1 MSTDRRTPLARARG
15 LGSAHAGVGHW
26 WRQRLTAAALV
37 PLGLWLA
44 VALVRL
50 SGAPHATVQ
59 AWLAAPWN
67 AIAMLLLLAVAA
79 LHLALGLQVVVEDY
93 VHRKAAAVAL
103 RGLVTAGCL
112 GLVAVGGYA
121 VLHVAFGR

>member
-44 VALVRL
+44 F
-50 SGAPHATVQ
+50 
-59 AWLAAPWN
+59 
-67 AIAMLLLLAVAA
+67 
-79 LHLALGLQVVVEDY
+79 
-93 VHRKAAAVAL
+93 AL
-103 RGLVTAGCL
+103 RGLATAGCL
-112 GLVAVGGYA
+112 GLLAVGGYA